1 MKTGRI
7 EYLDSLRGLA
17 SISVV
22 ISHFVLAYR
31 LDLKFKI
38 INYSPLHFFYD
49 GFAAVTFFFVLSG
62 YVLTVSLKNRE
73 SIELISFYLKRI
85 FRIFPAYLVVL
96 IVSLL
101 LYSFFKVINT
111 NPVSSEWINSFWDK
125 PLNFIN
131 FLKQIF
137 FIVPDINF
145 AELVCQNWS
154 LNVEMKFSFLIPF
167 LFIIYKKTNF
177 IFALIFNIILYY
189 LFNLPVYIFHFSF
202 GMTLAMNQDSILI
215 YLEKIKKN
223 KKIILVSFIVLFYT
237 YRYTL
242 PMYYYYY
249 YREQSYVL
257 SNEDLIWFI
266 TGLGSFLILSY
277 CFISTILQ
285 KILNLFFLK
294 FIGKISYAI
303 YLIHMMVLI
312 FIVPILIKYLNDIDI
327 TDIYMVWVLSLSFLL
342 ITTIFFS
349 YFLTI
354 FIEIP
359 IANFGNKMIN
369 KYISHKAIC
378 FKI

>member
-31 LDLKFKI
+31 LDLKFKL

-73 SIELISFYLKRI
+73 SIELITFYLKRI
-85 FRIFPAYLVVL
+85 FRIFPSYLVVL
-96 IVSLL
+96 IVSLF

-111 NPVSSEWINSFWDK
+111 NPDSSVWINSFWDK

-131 FLKQIF
+131 FTKQIF
-137 FIVPDINF
+137 FIVPDVNF

-167 LFIIYKKTNF
+167 LFIIYRKTNF
-177 IFALIFNIILYY
+177 IFTLVFNIVLYY
-189 LFNLPVYIFHFSF
+189 LFNLPVYIFHFSL
-202 GMTLAMNQDSILI
+202 GITLAMNQDSILI
-215 YLEKIKKN
+215 YLEKIKKS
-223 KKIILVSFIVLFYT
+223 KKLILVSFIILFYT
-237 YRYTL
+237 YRYTF

-249 YREQSYVL
+249 FREQSYFL
-257 SNEDLIWFI
+257 GNEDLIWAI

-277 CFISTILQ
+277 CFISIRFQ

-294 FIGKISYAI
+294 FIGKISYSI
-303 YLIHMMVLI
+303 YLTHMMLLI
-312 FIVPILIKYLNDIDI
+312 FGVPILIKYLNDIGL
-327 TDIYMVWVLSLSFLL
+327 TDVYVIWVLSLSFLL
-342 ITTIFFS
+342 FTTVFFS
-349 YFLTI
+349 YLLTI

-369 KYISHKAIC
+369 KYILHKAIC
-378 FKI
+378 FKV